1 MITPIRSKSLTIIRR
16 KTMGE
21 RLRNIHP
28 GEILLE
34 ELLKPMEISQSR
46 LPWETAFPDGS
57 KRTW

>member
-1 MITPIRSKSLTIIRR
+1 
-16 KTMGE
+16 MGE